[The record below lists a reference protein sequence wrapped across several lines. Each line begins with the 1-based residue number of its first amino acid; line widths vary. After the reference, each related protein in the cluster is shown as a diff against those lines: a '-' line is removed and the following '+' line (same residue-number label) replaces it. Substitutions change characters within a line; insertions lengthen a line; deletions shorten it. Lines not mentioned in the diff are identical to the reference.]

1 MIGPTSCRLSIS
13 LAHFQQVWLL
23 VLIVFV
29 MSTVSSVN
37 VESSGKDEAAW
48 VTKCVSDKAA
58 QASDR
63 AVQASGFS
71 PAGLA

>member
-1 MIGPTSCRLSIS
+1 MQLP
-13 LAHFQQVWLL
+13 

-29 MSTVSSVN
+29 MSTVSGVN

-48 VTKCVSDKAA
+48 VTKCASDKAV

-63 AVQASGFS
+63 AARVSGFS

>member
-1 MIGPTSCRLSIS
+1 
-13 LAHFQQVWLL
+13 
-23 VLIVFV
+23 